1 VSDLDSGPDRPLAVS
16 LRELHA
22 NLEITAL
29 LPVAEDANRW
39 LGEAEAVAADA
50 VVLIEAADAE
60 DAPPA
65 ALETRLEQVLE
76 LLAEV
81 ETTGSA
87 DADEHVRAAR
97 DLAAELLAEL

>member
-1 VSDLDSGPDRPLAVS
+1 MSDPGSGPDRLLVES
-16 LRELHA
+16 VRELHSH
-22 NLEITAL
+22 LEATAS
-29 LPVAEDANRW
+29 LPVAEEANRW
-39 LGEAEAVAADA
+39 LGEAEAVAAGA
-50 VVLIEAADAE
+50 VALIETTDAE

-87 DADEHVRAAR
+87 DADERVRAAR
-97 DLAAELLAEL
+97 DLAGELLAEL